1 MKSVKSRRTE
11 REREREREREI
22 ENRSSSRCTAS
33 YTTGRRNGNG
43 RTQLRELWQVSPP
56 LSLCIHWT
64 LCALAS
70 KVSKER
76 VFVVVVPLLQ
86 YKSTQNEE
94 TTYSTLNPTTKKE
107 ACQIFLLLLLLLLH
121 VGILEGLE

>member
-1 MKSVKSRRTE
+1 MKSVKSRR
-11 REREREREREI
+11 RERERERERES
-22 ENRSSSRCTAS
+22 ENRSSSPCTAS

-76 VFVVVVPLLQ
+76 DFVVVVPLLQ
-86 YKSTQNEE
+86 HKSTQNEE
-94 TTYSTLNPTTKKE
+94 TAYSTLNPTTKNE
-107 ACQIFLLLLLLLLH
+107 ASQIFLLLLLLH